1 MSALSTFNQVCG
13 SETLR
18 VAIPMTRIDKLIERV
33 DILIE
38 AGKIAKA
45 RKILTP
51 YIVVA
56 DKTEKAKPA
65 ASEGKGAKK
74 QAALALI
81 QKLVAQGEDRSKIME
96 KLRTDLQ
103 MTYANARHYVVNVAK
118 V

>member
-1 MSALSTFNQVCG
+1 MSVVATFNQVCG

-33 DILIE
+33 DVLIE
-38 AGKIAKA
+38 AGNTYKA

-51 YIVVA
+51 YIVA
-56 DKTEKAKPA
+56 TDKTENVKPA
-65 ASEGKGAKK
+65 EGKGAKK

-81 QKLVAQGEDRSKIME
+81 QKLVVLGEDRSKIME